1 MEHVQS
7 HTGTPV
13 ALPTR
18 RTPPGPPPRLRDAL
32 SFLLFGAPRD
42 LVNVYMDAAREF
54 GDAVK
59 FGVRPMVVYFFSHP
73 DHVKRILQ
81 DNNANYGKQP
91 IINAQ
96 MKDLVGNGLLTSEGD
111 VWRRRRRLL
120 QPAFHRQRIAAF
132 VTVMAEATAS
142 LLDRWQQQYE
152 RTGQVF
158 DVSSEMRRITIAIV
172 SRVFF
177 GTDVSS
183 FSDNLG
189 QIIAT
194 GTEYLSHRSRHPLA
208 FPLKVPT
215 ARNRRT
221 VTAIQQLDAIVY
233 RIIGQ
238 HRRDNTDNG
247 DLLSMLLAARDE
259 DTGEGLTDQQLR
271 DEVTTFLTA
280 GYDTTAIT
288 LSWAWA
294 LLSTHPQVRRALQ
307 REVAEVLN
315 GRPPTLEDIPRL
327 KYTRMVVDETLRL
340 YPAAWAVA
348 RMAISDDEIGGY
360 HVPAKATVIVSP
372 YVTHRH
378 PQFWENPEGFDP
390 ERFTAERSAARPRY
404 AYFPFSG
411 GPRQCIG
418 NEFSLLEST
427 VILAMVTQRYD
438 VDLAPGCQ
446 VLMDSSFALR
456 PRDGV
461 QVTLHKA

>member
-1 MEHVQS
+1 MEHPQL
-7 HTGTPV
+7 HTEASTSL
-13 ALPTR
+13 ATR
-18 RTPPGPPPRLRDAL
+18 KTPPGPTPRLRDAL
-32 SFLLFGAPRD
+32 SFLLFGAPDD
-42 LVNVYMDAAREF
+42 LVNIYMDAAREF

-59 FGVRPMVVYFFSHP
+59 FGVRPMIVYFFSHP
-73 DHVKRILQ
+73 DYVKHILQ
-81 DNNANYGKQP
+81 DHNTNYGKHP
-91 IINAQ
+91 VFNAQ

-132 VTVMAEATAS
+132 VTVMAEATAA
-142 LLDRWQQQYE
+142 LLDRWHQQYMH
-152 RTGQVF
+152 TGQAF
-158 DVSSEMRRITIAIV
+158 DVYSEMRRVTIAIV

-183 FSDNLG
+183 FSDDLG
-189 QIIAT
+189 QIITT
-194 GTEYLSHRSRHPLA
+194 GTEYLSHRSRHPFA

-221 VTAIQQLDAIVY
+221 VAAIRQLDAIVY
-233 RIIGQ
+233 RIIAQ

-294 LLSTHPQVRRALQ
+294 LLSTHPQVRRTLQ
-307 REVAEVLN
+307 QEVAEVLN
-315 GRPPTLEDIPRL
+315 GQAPTLEDIPKL

-340 YPAAWAVA
+340 YPAAWAIV
-348 RMAISDDEIGGY
+348 RMAISDDEVGGY
-360 HVPAKATVIVSP
+360 HVPAKTTVIVSP

-378 PQFWENPEGFDP
+378 PQFWQNPEGFDP
-390 ERFTAERSAARPRY
+390 ERFSTERNAERPRY

-438 VDLAPGCQ
+438 VNLAPGSQ

-456 PRDGV
+456 PRGGV
-461 QVTLHKA
+461 QVTLDRA